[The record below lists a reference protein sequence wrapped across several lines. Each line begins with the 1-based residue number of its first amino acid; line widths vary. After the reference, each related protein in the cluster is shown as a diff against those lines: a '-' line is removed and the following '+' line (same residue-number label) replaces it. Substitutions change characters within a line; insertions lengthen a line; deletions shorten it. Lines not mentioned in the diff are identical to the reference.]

1 MELILT
7 RGDELSLKFNK
18 YLVPY
23 KYDTMELVPDAP
35 KEALEARD
43 EYLKWREEYQQN
55 DKTFDY

>member
-1 MELILT
+1 MELILN

-23 KYDTMELVPDAP
+23 KYDTMELVSDAP

-43 EYLKWREEYQQN
+43 EYLKWREEYQRN